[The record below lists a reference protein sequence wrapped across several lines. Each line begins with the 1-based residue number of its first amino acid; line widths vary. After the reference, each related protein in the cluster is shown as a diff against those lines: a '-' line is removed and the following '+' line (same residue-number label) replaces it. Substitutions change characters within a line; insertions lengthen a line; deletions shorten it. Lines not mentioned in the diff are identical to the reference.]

1 VRTRVIPYLLLALAV
16 ASIGLAVWHASELQ
30 RETATENLAESR
42 AAELMLTAMI
52 DQETGLR
59 GFALT
64 SDEVFLQ
71 PLLAGRKAYGQ
82 AYRQVLAV
90 TGDEADEVRDLS
102 AQNRIAVRWQRQTD
116 RIVAAIR
123 RRGRGQVRV
132 SRLLA
137 RKREMDAFRRANERL
152 QSDFTLHR
160 DDELRSAA
168 GHAIATIGGL
178 AALFGG
184 AAWCL
189 LAANRRAE
197 LRRLA
202 AARRYRET
210 QQEFAQAMLV
220 AADEREARELL
231 KSHLERSIE
240 GSAVAVLDR
249 DASEDR
255 LEVTAEPDE
264 ASPLSG
270 RAGVLKPTDCLA
282 IRLGR
287 AHEQADGSKPLLS
300 CQICEGEAAI
310 TTCVPSLVGG
320 QVVGSLLVRHPQPLT
335 DVERERLS
343 DSVAQAAPTLANLR
357 TLALAEVR
365 AATDALTGLPNA
377 RTLHESLRRM
387 LAYAGR
393 RLEPL
398 TLVLLDLDHF
408 KRVNDTFGHEAGDAV
423 LAGVGDVLAS
433 KLRGSDFA
441 ARYGGEEFVVLLPAT
456 DRAGGVAVANNLR
469 ELLTELRV
477 PGLDAPVTGSFGVA
491 SYPEDALDASA
502 LLRVA
507 DQALYAAKAAGRNCV
522 RDAAADAAAA

>member
-1 VRTRVIPYLLLALAV
+1 
-16 ASIGLAVWHASELQ
+16 
-30 RETATENLAESR
+30 
-42 AAELMLTAMI
+42 MLTAMI

-71 PLLAGRKAYGQ
+71 PLFGGRKAYRQ
-82 AYRQVLAV
+82 AYSAVRAV
-90 TGDEADEVRDLS
+90 TGDEPDEVRDLA
-102 AQNRIAVRWQRQTD
+102 AQNRIAVRWQRGTD
-116 RIVAAIR
+116 RVVAGIR
-123 RRGRGQVRV
+123 QRGRAQVRV
-132 SRLLA
+132 ARLLA
-137 RKREMDAFRRANERL
+137 RKREMDRFRRANERL
-152 QSDFTLHR
+152 QEDLTLHR

-168 GHAIATIGGL
+168 LHAILTIGGL

-184 AAWCL
+184 AAWVL
-189 LAANRRAE
+189 LAVNRRAE
-197 LRRLA
+197 RHRLA
-202 AARRYRET
+202 AGRRYRET

-220 AADEREARELL
+220 AADEQEARELL
-231 KSHLERSIE
+231 KRHLERSIA

-249 DASEDR
+249 DESEDR

-264 ASPLSG
+264 GSPLAG

-287 AHEQADGSKPLLS
+287 THEQAEGCEPLLS
-300 CQICEGEAAI
+300 CQVCQRDDSI

-320 QVVGSLLVRHPQPLT
+320 QVVGSLLVRHPEPLT
-335 DVERERLS
+335 DFERERLS

-387 LAYAGR
+387 LAYASR

-408 KRVNDTFGHEAGDAV
+408 KRVNDTFGHESGDAV
-423 LAGVGDVLAS
+423 LAGVGDVLRS

-456 DRAGGVAVANNLR
+456 DCAGGVAVANNLR
-469 ELLTELRV
+469 ELLTELRI
-477 PGLDAPVTGSFGVA
+477 PGLDGPVTASFGVA
-491 SYPEDALDASA
+491 AYPEDALDASA

-522 RDAAADAAAA
+522 RAAAADAAAA

>member
-1 VRTRVIPYLLLALAV
+1 
-16 ASIGLAVWHASELQ
+16 
-30 RETATENLAESR
+30 
-42 AAELMLTAMI
+42 
-52 DQETGLR
+52 
-59 GFALT
+59 
-64 SDEVFLQ
+64 
-71 PLLAGRKAYGQ
+71 
-82 AYRQVLAV
+82 
-90 TGDEADEVRDLS
+90 
-102 AQNRIAVRWQRQTD
+102 
-116 RIVAAIR
+116 
-123 RRGRGQVRV
+123 
-132 SRLLA
+132 
-137 RKREMDAFRRANERL
+137 
-152 QSDFTLHR
+152 
-160 DDELRSAA
+160 
-168 GHAIATIGGL
+168 
-178 AALFGG
+178 
-184 AAWCL
+184 
-189 LAANRRAE
+189 
-197 LRRLA
+197 
-202 AARRYRET
+202 
-210 QQEFAQAMLV
+210 
-220 AADEREARELL
+220 
-231 KSHLERSIE
+231 
-240 GSAVAVLDR
+240 
-249 DASEDR
+249 
-255 LEVTAEPDE
+255 
-264 ASPLSG
+264 
-270 RAGVLKPTDCLA
+270 
-282 IRLGR
+282 
-287 AHEQADGSKPLLS
+287 
-300 CQICEGEAAI
+300 
-310 TTCVPSLVGG
+310 
-320 QVVGSLLVRHPQPLT
+320 VVGSLLVRHPQPLT